1 MGLMFF
7 KLISEWLPTSTTAVY
22 APHVLGELSLGMFVE
37 LLIGIGLP
45 VIEISLVV
53 TVAKVLAKSQI
64 LVKIVKNRL
73 RTGIVFERGFGHKF
87 LLVRIEPIGL
97 VDKSVP

>member
-53 TVAKVLAKSQI
+53 AIAKVLAEFQI
-64 LVKIVKNRL
+64 YFKILLDLCDSGV
-73 RTGIVFERGFGHKF
+73 GFECGSCHDV
-87 LLVRIEPIGL
+87 LQ
-97 VDKSVP
+97 

>member
-53 TVAKVLAKSQI
+53 TVTKVLTKSQI
-64 LVKIVKNRL
+64 LVKIIKDRL
-73 RTGIVFERGFGHKF
+73 HTGVVFARGSGHVLSF
-87 LLVRIEPIGL
+87 R
-97 VDKSVP
+97 